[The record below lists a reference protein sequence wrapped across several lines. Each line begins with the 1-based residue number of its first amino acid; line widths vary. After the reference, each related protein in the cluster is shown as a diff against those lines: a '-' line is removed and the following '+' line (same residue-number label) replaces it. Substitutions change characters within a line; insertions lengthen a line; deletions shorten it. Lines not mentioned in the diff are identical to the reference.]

1 MFKKLEEIF
10 VLAAAADYER
20 ELFEI
25 VKTIS
30 QKEHALLMPQI
41 ALKYATYG
49 KSETEETLEERKE
62 KKIMGMI
69 AATKPNGHYLHTID
83 YFGCG
88 CTGISLFPLIREKTG
103 KHVFSMAKECLAH
116 CSVGDFGFEKSESCV
131 WEGGRAD
138 DRLALS
144 SQNFHGNGASAG
156 NDAFRESKDATAYID
171 SIGER
176 AGYGAERIILQAEE
190 IKSFYQPKS
199 GIIIYREGQ
208 MIPPYDFTRQSI
220 YLTTRYKAGDEKS
233 GIYPISHETFR
244 GLDVTNLSAKQ
255 TISFLKNCRIPVPA
269 WLEEKAN
276 SGKK

>member
-10 VLAAAADYER
+10 ALAKEADYEK

-30 QKEHALLMPQI
+30 KKDYALLMPQV
-41 ALKYATYG
+41 ALKYATYS
-49 KSETEETLEERKE
+49 KREAEETPEERKE

-69 AATKPNGHYLHTID
+69 VATKPNGHYLHTVD

-88 CTGISLFPLIREKTG
+88 CTGISLFPLIKEKTG

-116 CSVGDFGFEKSESCV
+116 CSVGDFGFEKSKSCV

-138 DRLALS
+138 DRLAVN

-156 NDAFRESKDATAYID
+156 NDAFRESTDATAYID

-199 GIIIYREGQ
+199 GIIIYRKGQ
-208 MIPPYDFTRQSI
+208 MIPPYNSTKQNI
-220 YLTTRYKAGDEKS
+220 YLTTRYNSGDEKN
-233 GIYPISHETFR
+233 GIYPINHETFR
-244 GLDVTNLSAKQ
+244 GLDVTNLSIKQ
-255 TISFLKNCRIPVPA
+255 TIIFLKKCRIPVPS

-276 SGKK
+276 YKKK

>member
-1 MFKKLEEIF
+1 MFNKLEEIF
-10 VLAAAADYER
+10 VLAEEADYER
-20 ELFEI
+20 ELFKI

-30 QKEHALLMPQI
+30 KKEHALLMTQI
-41 ALKYATYG
+41 ALKYATYS
-49 KSETEETLEERKE
+49 KSEIEETLEERKE

-69 AATKPNGHYLHTID
+69 AATKSNGHYLHTID

-88 CTGISLFPLIREKTG
+88 CTGISLFSLIKEKTG

-116 CSVGDFGFEKSESCV
+116 CSVDDFGFEKSESCV

-138 DRLALS
+138 DRLALNS
-144 SQNFHGNGASAG
+144 LNFHGNGASAG
-156 NDAFRESKDATAYID
+156 NDAFRESKDAIAYID

-208 MIPPYDFTRQSI
+208 MIPPYNCTRQNI
-220 YLTTRYKAGDEKS
+220 YLTTRYKAGDKKN

-244 GLDVTNLSAKQ
+244 GLDVTNLSTKQ
-255 TISFLKNCRIPVPA
+255 TIKFLKNCRIPIPF
-269 WLEEKAN
+269 WLEKKAN
-276 SGKK
+276 SEKK